1 MVATSNPLAVEA
13 ALWALGEGGTAM
25 DAALA
30 SDAVL
35 GVVQPMSTGV
45 GGDIFCLVDDG
56 RDVVGFNGSGAAPRA
71 LTLDMCRREGAWN
84 DRSPLCVTVPGAVD
98 GWSQLGER
106 YGRLGLERTTAPARQ
121 IAATGF
127 PLGSAASDTW
137 RAEDKRMRAESPL
150 PRRPTAGQRVANSE
164 LAATLDD
171 IAAGG
176 RHAHYEGSWAK
187 AAVAASEAAG
197 GVLALD
203 DLAAHRG
210 EWVDPISTEYRGH
223 TVVELPP
230 NGQGAAVLAALNELD
245 REPLEPARTPDAVAR
260 TMTAVRHGMEMAYEH
275 VADPRA
281 VDVPPF
287 WEARDTVYTAVVA
300 DGMCV
305 SLISSVFF
313 AFGSGVW
320 AGGTFLQNRGY
331 GFSLDPSHPNVV
343 AGGKRPFHTIIPGLV
358 RRHGRTE
365 TVFGVVGGP
374 MQPQGQVQ
382 VLTHLIDHG
391 LDPQAA
397 LDEPRC
403 FWLGT
408 DMLAREPGFEDDV
421 DDALRAG
428 GFDVVADPVGSHWF
442 GVGQVINVHGDGWLE
457 GGSDPRHDGLA
468 VGRLTI

>member
-35 GVVQPMSTGV
+35 GLVQPMSTGV
-45 GGDIFCLVDDG
+45 GGDLFCLVDDG
-56 RDVVGFNGSGAAPRA
+56 REVVGFNGSGAAPRA
-71 LTLDMCRREGAWN
+71 LTLDACRREGAWG

-98 GWSQLGER
+98 GWSQLSER
-106 YGRLGLERTTAPARQ
+106 FGRLGLERTTVPARTL
-121 IAATGF
+121 AASGF
-127 PLGSAASDTW
+127 PLGAAASATW

-150 PRRPTAGQRVANSE
+150 PRQPSAGKRITNPD
-164 LAATLDD
+164 LGATLED
-171 IAAGG
+171 IANGG
-176 RHAHYEGSWAK
+176 RDAHYEGAWAK
-187 AAVAASEAAG
+187 AAVAAAEAAD

-203 DLAAHRG
+203 DLASHRG
-210 EWVDPISTEYRGH
+210 EWVDPITTDYRGH

-230 NGQGAAVLAALNELD
+230 NGQGAAVLAALTELD
-245 REPLEPARTPDAVAR
+245 REPLGPARDPETVAR
-260 TMTAVRHGMEMAYEH
+260 TMTAVRHGMAAAYEH
-275 VADPRA
+275 VADPRLA
-281 VDVPPF
+281 AIPPF
-287 WEARDTVYTAVVA
+287 WEARDTVYIAVVA

-313 AFGSGVW
+313 AFGSGIW

-331 GFSLDPSHPNVV
+331 GFSLESGHPNAVE
-343 AGGKRPFHTIIPGLV
+343 GGKRPFHTIIPGLV
-358 RRHGRTE
+358 RGLGRAE

-397 LDEPRC
+397 LDEPRA
-403 FWLGT
+403 FWLGG
-408 DMLAREPGFEDDV
+408 DLLAREPGFEDDV
-421 DDALRAG
+421 DAALRGA

-442 GVGQVINVHGDGWLE
+442 GVGQVIDVHDDGWLE
-457 GGSDPRHDGLA
+457 GGSDPRHDGVA
-468 VGRLTI
+468 VGRLDP